1 MKDEEILERYVHKV
15 EKFPPL
21 TSKEEKELFKKAK
34 SGDIKAKNR
43 ILQSYLRL
51 VVNIVKYS
59 FSEIDGGYSLIDL
72 ISEGNIGLI
81 KAIDRY
87 NPDKGIK
94 FSTYASWWIKQAIKR
109 YIKSNANL
117 VKIPSHINEILRC
130 FFKKLNINKAIT
142 LDDKI
147 IAAEEIGEDLEKIEE
162 YLSNYQEWISIN
174 QEDDEKSCL
183 EEIIENQ
190 KVIDP
195 LTVFEK
201 KEIFSLLLKW
211 LKVLNDRERK
221 VIILRY
227 GLSDEPPMTLE
238 DIGKI
243 LNLTRERIRQIEN
256 NAINKLRFYLFD
268 KKSLFI

>member
-1 MKDEEILERYVHKV
+1 MKDEEILEKYIHRV
-15 EKFPPL
+15 EKFPSL
-21 TSKEEKELFKKAK
+21 TPNEEKELFKKAK
-34 SGDIKAKNR
+34 NGDIEAKNK
-43 ILQSYLRL
+43 ILKSYLRL

-59 FSEIDGGYSLIDL
+59 FSEVDGGYSIIDL

-81 KAIDRY
+81 KAIEKY

-94 FSTYASWWIKQAIKR
+94 FSTYASWWIKQSIKR

-117 VKIPSHINEILRC
+117 IKIPSHINEILRC

-162 YLSNYQEWISIN
+162 YLTNYQEWVSIT
-174 QEDDEKSCL
+174 QEDGEKSCL
-183 EEIIENQ
+183 EEVIENQ

-195 LTVFEK
+195 LTVSER
-201 KEIFSLLLKW
+201 KEIFGLLLRW
-211 LKVLNDRERK
+211 LKVLNKKERK

-238 DIGKI
+238 DIGKV